1 MTDYD
6 EEAFLC
12 GFMFCKL
19 LLSSLLQIIYNFE
32 KKSFFPFFFPNC
44 VMCPANPL
52 AKNAKT
58 FLFLLLPV
66 SSEFDLLCLFV
77 FCIQL
82 QCEEEHWWVGVF
94 GRERDT

>member
-1 MTDYD
+1 
-6 EEAFLC
+6 
-12 GFMFCKL
+12 
-19 LLSSLLQIIYNFE
+19 
-32 KKSFFPFFFPNC
+32 
-44 VMCPANPL
+44 
-52 AKNAKT
+52 
-58 FLFLLLPV
+58 LFLLLPV